1 MTNQKPALAVSGTV
15 SSFTMD
21 EKTADRLTLLRTR
34 VESVFRGKR
43 QAVELVLV
51 ALLARGHVLLEDVP
65 GVGKTTL
72 ARALAGS
79 LDLHFQ
85 RIQFTSDLL
94 PADVV
99 GVSVYSETRQNFE
112 FRPGPIFANI
122 VLADEINRT
131 TPRTQ
136 SSLLEAMNERQ
147 VTVDN
152 QTFPLKEPFMVLAT
166 QNPLEFSGTYPL
178 PESQLDRFLLRLSL
192 GYPDRTAEVDILRSY
207 GHVDPCADLTPV
219 LSRDEVLKLQEQA
232 SAILVS
238 DEVVHYLL
246 DIVERTR
253 KSPQLEL
260 GASTRGAMALYRGI
274 QARALLLGRAYAVP
288 QDVKSLCT
296 AVLAHRVMVK
306 DHGDGGISAHRR
318 AEAILE
324 ELLDRTPVP
333 L

>member
-1 MTNQKPALAVSGTV
+1 MTNQKSALAVGERESGPGTD
-15 SSFTMD
+15 SAI
-21 EKTADRLTLLRTR
+21 ADRLTLLRSR

-99 GVSVYSETRQNFE
+99 GVSVYSETRQSFE

-152 QTFPLKEPFMVLAT
+152 QTFSLTEPFMVLAT

-192 GYPDRTAEVDILRSY
+192 GYPDRAAEIDILRSY
-207 GHVDPCADLTPV
+207 GHIDPCAGLTPV
-219 LSRDEVLKLQEQA
+219 LSRDEVLKLQQRA
-232 SAILVS
+232 SATLVS
-238 DEVVHYLL
+238 DEVVAYLL
-246 DIVERTR
+246 DVVDQTR

-288 QDVKSLCT
+288 HDVKTLCT

-306 DHGDGGISAHRR
+306 DHGDGQISAHKR

-324 ELLDRTPVP
+324 DILDRTPIP
-333 L
+333 A